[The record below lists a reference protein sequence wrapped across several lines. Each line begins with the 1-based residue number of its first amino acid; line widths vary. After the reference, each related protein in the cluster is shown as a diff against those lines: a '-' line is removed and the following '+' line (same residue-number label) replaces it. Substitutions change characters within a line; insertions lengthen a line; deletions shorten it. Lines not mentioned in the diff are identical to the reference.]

1 MNRYRVL
8 LPLAVHLPDGTYEQG
23 DEFDHEF
30 SEEDEATNLD
40 SGLLEIVPRTYR
52 NVGTSQVDGHDP
64 GETFQAA
71 IPRGR
76 EALLFAGGH
85 IEPVND
91 TDPTEPSDEAPAD
104 EDTEPTTST
113 ESEEN

>member
-1 MNRYRVL
+1 MNRYRVR
-8 LPLAVHLPDGTYEQG
+8 LPLTVHLPDGTYGQG

-30 SEEDEATNLD
+30 TDEDEATNLA

-64 GETFQAA
+64 GETFEAA
-71 IPRGR
+71 MSRGR

-85 IEPVND
+85 LEPVD
-91 TDPTEPSDEAPAD
+91 ETTESDPSVDELSPGD
-104 EDTEPTTST
+104 ESTTST